1 MTAEQARLLQIG
13 DIVIKERENSED
25 VVSYL
30 DFEGNC
36 NTISLVKDR
45 QAFSPD
51 EIEQIPL
58 TQEILE
64 KNGFEA
70 HTGGRAIDYSFP
82 KEIDTRPVPF
92 ASSLCIIQGG
102 DTFFIED
109 HTLIKFKTVDEFQRL
124 LRLIGYIDFAN
135 RFKV

>member
-1 MTAEQARLLQIG
+1 MTEQQANLLQVG
-13 DIVIKERENSED
+13 DWLYCPKVNECFQMGNGDVTDVAIEKKYLHIPKYRSFFDNS
-25 VVSYL
+25 
-30 DFEGNC
+30 
-36 NTISLVKDR
+36 T
-45 QAFSPD
+45 
-51 EIEQIPL
+51 IPL
-58 TQEILE
+58 TREILE

-124 LRLIGYIDFAN
+124 LRLMGYIDFAN